1 MQQENA
7 DQFLRRKVDNA
18 GMLFAIAETAR
29 RNSLQICEFERWTLF
44 NKDFSEFWSFG
55 QRAS

>member
-7 DQFLRRKVDNA
+7 DQLLGKKFDNA
-18 GMLFAIAETAR
+18 GLLLRLGEIVR
-29 RNSLQICEFERWTLF
+29 RNSLQICEFERWTPF
-44 NKDFSEFWSFG
+44 NNDFIEFGSFG